1 MFEIILSISFILFL
15 LTLTIRIIDDWL
27 DEVIKR
33 KIKRWIDNKD
43 EI

>member
-33 KIKRWIDNKD
+33 KIKRWIDNKE

>member
-15 LTLTIRIIDDWL
+15 LTLTIRIIDDWF

-33 KIKRWIDNKD
+33 KIKRWIDNKED
-43 EI
+43 L